1 MEFLQEEPRRSKEMP
16 STKYTRIEITPEAYR
31 ALEAEAILQE
41 KTLKRLA
48 SELILKGIS
57 KEALDFVQR
66 ARTSSKA
73 RPALD
78 SGTMENAI
86 KEIGVTGM
94 NFDQSILEN
103 LQKIILD
110 EGYSGAM
117 LYAVQNT
124 ASMQRDE
131 LHRVLN
137 ICERYSLTTPLAAE
151 IIRNLNKIES
161 GIR

>member
-1 MEFLQEEPRRSKEMP
+1 MP
-16 STKYTRIEITPEAYR
+16 STKYTRIEITPEAYK

-57 KEALDFVQR
+57 KEALDFVRRVR
-66 ARTSSKA
+66 AASEA
-73 RPALD
+73 RPAHD
-78 SGTMENAI
+78 SGTMENVI
-86 KEIGVTGM
+86 QEIGVTGIS
-94 NFDQSILEN
+94 FDKAILEK
-103 LQKIILD
+103 LQETILK

-137 ICERYSLTTPLAAE
+137 ICERYGLTAALAAE
-151 IIRNLNKIES
+151 IVRNLNTIES

>member
-1 MEFLQEEPRRSKEMP
+1 MP

-57 KEALDFVQR
+57 KEALDFVRR
-66 ARTSSKA
+66 ARATSEA

-78 SGTMENAI
+78 SGTMENVI
-86 KEIGVTGM
+86 QEIGVTGM
-94 NFDQSILEN
+94 SFDQTILEN
-103 LQKIILD
+103 LQKIMQE

-137 ICERYSLTTPLAAE
+137 ICERYGLTTALAAE
-151 IIRNLNKIES
+151 IVRNLNKIES
-161 GIR
+161 EMR

>member
-1 MEFLQEEPRRSKEMP
+1 MP
-16 STKYTRIEITPEAYR
+16 STKYTRIEITPEAYM
-31 ALEAEAILQE
+31 ALEAEAILQD

-66 ARTSSKA
+66 ARASSNS

-78 SGTMENAI
+78 SGTMENVI
-86 KEIGVTGM
+86 HEIGVTGI
-94 NFDQSILEN
+94 NFDKAILEK
-103 LQKIILD
+103 LQETISK

-137 ICERYSLTTPLAAE
+137 ICERYGLTTALAAE
-151 IIRNLNKIES
+151 IVRNLNKIES

>member
-1 MEFLQEEPRRSKEMP
+1 MP
-16 STKYTRIEITPEAYR
+16 STKYTRIEITPEAYK

-66 ARTSSKA
+66 ARASSNS

-78 SGTMENAI
+78 SGTMENVI
-86 KEIGVTGM
+86 HEIGVTGIS
-94 NFDQSILEN
+94 FDKAILEK
-103 LQKIILD
+103 LQETILK

-137 ICERYSLTTPLAAE
+137 ICERYGLTTALAAE
-151 IIRNLNKIES
+151 IVRNLNKIES